1 MRADGWSTN
10 TVLVRRR
17 RGKHSAATVPQG
29 HPVGVGPVGQMAERP
44 SLGSHVHGRNP
55 DGPGKRQLLAIKVVN
70 SNAEALTKADL
81 VDTLKGA
88 GPFNFAPTEE
98 AFATAKARGVTAE
111 QLLAREDLADF
122 LKCHVATGAK
132 VMSEDLKAREQ
143 MVGCL
148 PGSDLSVTV
157 EVGKVEVNDA
167 SVTAPGVNANNGV
180 IHAIDKVLLLP
191 SGPRGTAGTAV
202 AAGSF
207 TTLAAALTKAGLVKS
222 FKGAGPFA
230 VFTPIDEAFAAA
242 LKALGVTAKQLL
254 AQEDL
259 ADTPKYPVVAGAK
272 GMNKDPKAERQV
284 AFTARARAR
293 VQYSV
298 SALPCSYVALS
309 SLQFRPAER
318 QRGEQE
324 LVRLSVATANGCMH
338 CTEY

>member
-1 MRADGWSTN
+1 
-10 TVLVRRR
+10 
-17 RGKHSAATVPQG
+17 
-29 HPVGVGPVGQMAERP
+29 
-44 SLGSHVHGRNP
+44 
-55 DGPGKRQLLAIKVVN
+55 
-70 SNAEALTKADL
+70 
-81 VDTLKGA
+81 
-88 GPFNFAPTEE
+88 
-98 AFATAKARGVTAE
+98 
-111 QLLAREDLADF
+111 
-122 LKCHVATGAK
+122 
-132 VMSEDLKAREQ
+132 

-148 PGSDLSVTV
+148 QGSELTVTV
-157 EVGKVEVNDA
+157 EGGKVEVNDA
-167 SVTAPGVNANNGV
+167 SVTAPGVNANSSA

-259 ADTPKYPVVAGAK
+259 ADTPKYPVVAGAN

-284 AFTARARAR
+284 SFTGARARL
-293 VQYSV
+293 QYSV
-298 SALPCSYVALS
+298 SALPCKYVALS

-318 QRGEQE
+318 QRNERE
-324 LVRLSVATANGCMH
+324 LVRQSVATANGRGSYLRCAASRV
-338 CTEY
+338 CRCRAKQ